1 MARSRALTSTS
12 FAILGMLALRPWRT
26 YDLAKQA
33 RRSLSH
39 IWPRA
44 ESNLYAE
51 AKRLVAG
58 RYATARREQTGDRQR
73 TVYEI
78 TERGREALRDW
89 LGQAGGEMRLES
101 EPLLKVFFAD
111 QGIKSNLLD
120 TIRAIGMEAE
130 KQQASLETMAREYR
144 NGDGPFPER
153 LAINVL
159 TLSLVWDHLE
169 ATIAWSRR
177 AEEAVMDWRKPGPGE
192 MPPWPASLLSRCE
205 AGAPNCDRARDRKQG
220 KQKKVGSK
228 NATSLA
234 GSRKK

>member
-1 MARSRALTSTS
+1 MASSRPLTTTS

-39 IWPRA
+39 MWPRA

-58 RYATARREQTGDRQR
+58 GYATAQREQTGERQR

-78 TERGREALRDW
+78 TGRGREALREW
-89 LGQAGGEMRLES
+89 LSLPGGEVRLES

-111 QGIKSNLLD
+111 QGAKSDLLG
-120 TIRAIGMEAE
+120 TIRAMGAAAE
-130 KQQASLETMAREYR
+130 KQQAILRGMAQEYR
-144 NGDGPFPER
+144 DGVGPFPER
-153 LAINVL
+153 LAVSVL
-159 TLSLVWDHLE
+159 ALSLVWDHLE

-177 AEEAVMDWRKPGPGE
+177 AEAAVLDWRRLGPGE
-192 MPPWPASLLSRCE
+192 APPWPASLLSPNEMDMPETDRGSPSRC
-205 AGAPNCDRARDRKQG
+205 R
-220 KQKKVGSK
+220 
-228 NATSLA
+228 
-234 GSRKK
+234 